1 MSTLVSRRI
10 FDDLAGNSSLNP
22 DIKKEP
28 IRDNI
33 DCIDN
38 NSDTQTQQAMLT
50 QNISQEMANHVNV
63 LSAPKYVFQNPG
75 QVQLLTTSSA
85 HEQTN
90 MNQMTIPN
98 QSGIRAPYQ
107 PLHPGMLS
115 PALFMTP
122 QAITT
127 QQQMADEAA
136 KKREIRLMKNRI
148 AAKECRRKK
157 KEYVKC
163 LEGRVQ
169 LLENQNKALI
179 DELRSLKDLYLPKNA
194 EVNSS
199 NRPSNSESGIKDTS
213 DPHQ

>member
-75 QVQLLTTSSA
+75 VSIFTISHLLYSYS
-85 HEQTN
+85 
-90 MNQMTIPN
+90 
-98 QSGIRAPYQ
+98 
-107 PLHPGMLS
+107 
-115 PALFMTP
+115 
-122 QAITT
+122 
-127 QQQMADEAA
+127 D
-136 KKREIRLMKNRI
+136 
-148 AAKECRRKK
+148 
-157 KEYVKC
+157 
-163 LEGRVQ
+163 
-169 LLENQNKALI
+169 
-179 DELRSLKDLYLPKNA
+179 LR
-194 EVNSS
+194 
-199 NRPSNSESGIKDTS
+199 
-213 DPHQ
+213 